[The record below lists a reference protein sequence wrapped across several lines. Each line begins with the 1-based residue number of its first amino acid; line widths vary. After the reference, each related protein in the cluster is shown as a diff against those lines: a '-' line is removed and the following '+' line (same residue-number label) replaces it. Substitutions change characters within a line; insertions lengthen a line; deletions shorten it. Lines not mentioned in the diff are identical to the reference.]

1 MIVIPCMTY
10 QYLKQQLKTSLV
22 TVQADQLI
30 LCIEKEAVINVAI
43 RVLSVKLYD
52 TSEAQE
58 VEMIWML
65 FNIDFLKF

>member
-1 MIVIPCMTY
+1 MTY